1 MVSTPVNDAVDAMG
15 EGASSATPLRAR
27 KLRKTGVGTA
37 RQAVILVHGMGE
49 QIPMDTVKSFVSTL
63 LQNASTGQQSVNDI
77 WSKPDTRTG
86 SLELRRITTRKSKP
100 SSHFRQGVRSDF
112 FELYWA
118 DLTAGS
124 TWDQFVGWVRYLLIR
139 PLDTVPKALKA
150 AWYALWVATLF
161 VVALGLIGLV
171 PEHIW
176 SSYTPWWLPRAF
188 FLAVVAGLMALLHK
202 LVAQTFG
209 RVVRY
214 TRANPDNIAARAAV
228 RARGLNLLRAVHKGD
243 EYDRVILV
251 AHSLGSILAYDLLT
265 YFWAEKTDSTSVRQ
279 GTPAFKAL
287 RDLEQAAL
295 VLDATAKLPAGT
307 ALDNARLNYRA
318 AQAQLWGCLATLDS
332 QEGRSSPDDRW
343 LISDFVTFGSPLA
356 HAELLLATG
365 KVDLKSRIEA
375 REMPISPPIRE
386 PVEARTKNIAAS
398 SGMTDDKGVVF
409 PMLMSYPSKDDPG
422 RWIINHGA
430 PFSVVRWTNV
440 YDPSKWVYQGDL
452 IGGPHA
458 PVFGPGVKDIDLS
471 LVDAPSKRFTH
482 TLYWSTKSSPERTDV
497 FRETVNL
504 PNTP

>member
-1 MVSTPVNDAVDAMG
+1 VGKEAVSA
-15 EGASSATPLRAR
+15 ASVFAKKKR
-27 KLRKTGVGTA
+27 KAGVGTA

-49 QIPMDTVKSFVSTL
+49 QIPMDTIKGFVSTL
-63 LQNASTGQQSVNDI
+63 WQNAPASQPSANDI

-86 SLELRRITTRKSKP
+86 SLELRRITTRKSKT
-100 SSHFRQGVRSDF
+100 SSQFTQGVRSDF

-124 TWDQFVGWVRYLLIR
+124 TWDQFVGWIRYLLIR
-139 PLDTVPKALKA
+139 PLDKVPQALRA
-150 AWYALWVATLF
+150 AWFVLWAAALF
-161 VVALGLIGLV
+161 VVALGFIGLM
-171 PEHIW
+171 PEQIW
-176 SSYTPWWLPRAF
+176 TNYAPWWSRAI
-188 FLAVVAGLMALLHK
+188 FLVAAAILTGLLHK

-214 TRANPDNIAARAAV
+214 TRAKPDNIAARAAV
-228 RARGLNLLRAVHKGD
+228 RARGLNLLRAVHEGD

-265 YFWAEKTDSTSVRQ
+265 YFWAEKTDSTSVLQ

-295 VLDATAKLPAGT
+295 ELDAAVKLPTDLVQAHEQ
-307 ALDNARLNYRA
+307 LDDARLKYRA
-318 AQAQLWGCLATLDS
+318 AQAQLWGCLATLDP

-343 LISDFVTFGSPLA
+343 LISDFVTFGSPLT
-356 HAELLLATG
+356 HAEVLLAAG
-365 KVDLKSRIEA
+365 KVDLKARIEA
-375 REMPISPPIRE
+375 REMPISPPVRE
-386 PVEARTKNIAAS
+386 PLDERTENIANAN
-398 SGMTDDKGVVF
+398 GMTDDAGVVF
-409 PMLMSYPSKDDPG
+409 SKLLSYPSKDYPG

-440 YDPSKWVYQGDL
+440 YDPSRWVYQGDL

-471 LVDAPSKRFTH
+471 LVDGRSKRFTH
-482 TLYWSTKSSPERTDV
+482 TLYWNARYSPKRTEV
-497 FRETVNL
+497 FREAVNL
-504 PNTP
+504 RNDP